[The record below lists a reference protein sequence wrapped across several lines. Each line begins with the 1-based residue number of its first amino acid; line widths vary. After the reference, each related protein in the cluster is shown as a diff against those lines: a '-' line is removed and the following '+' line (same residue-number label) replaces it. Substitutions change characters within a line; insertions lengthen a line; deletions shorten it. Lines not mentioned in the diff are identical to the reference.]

1 MTTRRFLLAALALLA
16 APAFAQTAPP
26 AVPPPPA
33 QPKPATARVA
43 LTTPDGPIVLE
54 LEVGR
59 APVTAGN
66 FLTYVD
72 QKRLDGATF
81 YRAVPIGE
89 GYGLVQG
96 GIQNDPKKQLKPIAH
111 EPTSQTGL
119 SHTDGAIAMARLAP
133 GTAASE
139 FFIVVGDLVSMDAD
153 PTKPGD
159 NQGFAVFGHVVEGMD
174 VVKRILVAPKS
185 ATKGEGVMRGQMLE
199 PEIRILTA
207 RRVN

>member
-1 MTTRRFLLAALALLA
+1 MLIRFAFALLLPLAAAV
-16 APAFAQTAPP
+16 AQT
-26 AVPPPPA
+26 PPPPTPPA
-33 QPKPATARVA
+33 PAPATVKVT
-43 LTTPDGPIVLE
+43 LTTADGPIVLE
-54 LEVGR
+54 LETGR
-59 APVTAGN
+59 APITAGN
-66 FLTYVD
+66 FLKYVD

-81 YRAVPIGE
+81 YRAVPIAD

-111 EPTSQTGL
+111 EPTTQTGL
-119 SHTDGAIAMARLAP
+119 SHTNGAIAMARLAP

-159 NQGFAVFGHVVEGMD
+159 NQGFAVFGHVAEGMD
-174 VVKRILVAPKS
+174 QVTRILLAPRS
-185 ATKGEGVMRGQMLE
+185 PTKGEGAMKGQMLE

-207 RRVN
+207 RRTN